1 MLENIRLDLYYFME
15 PGKFLLSIAGVKP
28 YFIHLYFY
36 SEGIKI
42 FLRQS
47 CYI

>member
-1 MLENIRLDLYYFME
+1 MLENIRSNLYYFME
-15 PGKFLLSIAGVKP
+15 PGKFLLSISVVKP
-28 YFIHLYFY
+28 YFIQLYVY